1 MKPEPALLV
10 ELGAM
15 LLVLG
20 GLGAVAWKVGLS
32 AVPLFLLAGLF
43 VGKGGLVEA
52 EAAAP
57 FLEVSASIGVVLL
70 LLALGLEFS
79 AAEFTSALRRHA
91 PSGVVDLVLNATP
104 GVLAG
109 VLLGLPWQASLAL
122 GGVTWISSSG
132 IVSRTLA
139 DLGRLA
145 FRETPSVLS
154 ILVLEDIAMAVYL
167 PLLGVI
173 LAGAGIVAGITG
185 SAIAVASVLVF
196 LVLTRRIEPWLGK
209 MLTHDDDEQVLFRVL
224 GITFIVAGV
233 AEYLNVS
240 SAVGAFLVGLAI
252 PEGTA
257 RRARSVLAPLKDLFG
272 AAFFFYFA
280 YETAPA
286 DILPVLPAALALA
299 VVSGATKVATGWY
312 AAGRDGVG
320 RKGRLRAGTSLI
332 ARGEFSVV
340 IAGLAITA
348 GFSEIGP
355 IATAY
360 VLVVA
365 VSGPV
370 ITRAVG
376 HTRDPA
382 PPGTRPAV
390 PPVQPTDQPAE
401 QDSQPRGSLD
411 ESDPPS
417 PPAGAPA
424 PR

>member
-1 MKPEPALLV
+1 MKAEPELLV
-10 ELGAM
+10 ELGFM
-15 LLVLG
+15 LLALG
-20 GLGAVAWKVGLS
+20 ALGAVAWKIGLS
-32 AVPLFLLAGLF
+32 AVPLFLVAGLV
-43 VGKGGLVEA
+43 VGNGGIVEA

-57 FLEVSASIGVVLL
+57 FLEVAASIGVVLL

-91 PSGVVDLVLNATP
+91 PSGVVDLLLNATP
-104 GVLAG
+104 GVVAG
-109 VLLGLPWQASLAL
+109 LLVGLPWQASLAL

-132 IVSRTLA
+132 IVSRTLS

-167 PLLGVI
+167 PLLGVL
-173 LAGAGIVAGITG
+173 LAGAGLVAGLTG
-185 SAIAVASVLVF
+185 SAVAVASVLAF
-196 LVLTRRIEPWLGK
+196 LFFTRRAAPLLGRV
-209 MLTHDDDEQVLFRVL
+209 LTHDDDEQVLFRVL
-224 GITFIVAGV
+224 GITFVVAGV
-233 AEYLNVS
+233 AEYLQVS

-257 RRARSVLAPLKDLFG
+257 RRARTVLAPLKDLFG

-286 DILPVLPAALALA
+286 DIVPVLPAALALA
-299 VVSGATKVATGWY
+299 VVTAGTKVATGWY

-320 RKGRLRAGTSLI
+320 RKGRIRAGTALI

-340 IAGLAITA
+340 IAGLAITSGYFA
-348 GFSEIGP
+348 IGP

-360 VLVVA
+360 VLLLA
-365 VSGPV
+365 VSGPI
-370 ITRAVG
+370 ITRVVG
-376 HTRDPA
+376 HSRDAAPPQA
-382 PPGTRPAV
+382 PPGLGRATG
-390 PPVQPTDQPAE
+390 E
-401 QDSQPRGSLD
+401 
-411 ESDPPS
+411 
-417 PPAGAPA
+417 PA

>member
-1 MKPEPALLV
+1 MKPEPELLV

-15 LLVLG
+15 LLLLSA
-20 GLGAVAWKVGLS
+20 LGAVAWRIGLS

-43 VGKGGLVEA
+43 VGKGGVVEA

-57 FLEVSASIGVVLL
+57 FLEVAASIGVVLL

-79 AAEFTSALRRHA
+79 AAEFTAALRRHA
-91 PSGVVDLVLNATP
+91 PSGLVDAALNFSP
-104 GVLAG
+104 GLLAG
-109 VLLGLPWQASLAL
+109 LLLGLPWQAALAL

-154 ILVLEDIAMAVYL
+154 ILVLEDIAMALYL
-167 PLLGVI
+167 PLLGVL
-173 LAGAGIVAGITG
+173 LAGAGLVAGITG
-185 SAIAVASVLVF
+185 SAVAVVVVLAF
-196 LVLTRRIEPWLGK
+196 LALSRRAAPLLGRL
-209 MLTHDDDEQVLFRVL
+209 LTHADDEQVLFRVL
-224 GITFIVAGV
+224 GLTFVVAGI

-257 RRARSVLAPLKDLFG
+257 RRARTVLAPLKDLFG

-280 YETAPA
+280 YETVPA
-286 DILPVLPAALALA
+286 DVLPVLPAALALA
-299 VVSGATKVATGWY
+299 TVTGATKIATGWY

-320 RKGRLRAGTSLI
+320 RKGRLRAGTALI

-340 IAGLAITA
+340 IAGLALSA
-348 GFSEIGP
+348 GFFDIGP
-355 IATAY
+355 IAAAY

-370 ITRAVG
+370 ITRVVG
-376 HTRDPA
+376 HTRDQS
-382 PPGTRPAV
+382 PP
-390 PPVQPTDQPAE
+390 
-401 QDSQPRGSLD
+401 L
-411 ESDPPS
+411 S
-417 PPAGAPA
+417 PPATAEPA
-424 PR
+424 H

>member
-1 MKPEPALLV
+1 MKPEPELLV
-10 ELGAM
+10 ELGV
-15 LLVLG
+15 LLVVLG
-20 GLGAVAWKVGLS
+20 GVGAVAWKIGLS
-32 AVPLFLLAGLF
+32 AVPLFLLVGLF
-43 VGKGGLVEA
+43 VGKGGVVEA

-104 GVLAG
+104 GLLAG
-109 VLLGLPWQASLAL
+109 LLLGLPWQAALAF

-132 IVSRTLA
+132 IVSRTLG

-185 SAIAVASVLVF
+185 SVVAVGAVLGF
-196 LVLTRRIEPWLGK
+196 LLLTRRAAPMLGRL
-209 MLTHDDDEQVLFRVL
+209 LTHDDDEQVLFRVL
-224 GITFIVAGV
+224 GLTFIVAGV

-257 RRARSVLAPLKDLFG
+257 SRARAVLAPLKDLFG
-272 AAFFFYFA
+272 AAFFVYFA
-280 YETAPA
+280 YDTAPA
-286 DILPVLPAALALA
+286 DIVPVLPAAVSLA
-299 VVSGATKVATGWY
+299 VVTGATKVATGWY

-320 RKGRLRAGTSLI
+320 RKGRLRAGTALI

-348 GFSEIGP
+348 GFVEIGP
-355 IATAY
+355 VATAY
-360 VLVVA
+360 VLVMA
-365 VSGPV
+365 VSGPI
-370 ITRAVG
+370 ITRVVG

-382 PPGTRPAV
+382 PPLSRPGRSPSARDEPV
-390 PPVQPTDQPAE
+390 P
-401 QDSQPRGSLD
+401 
-411 ESDPPS
+411 
-417 PPAGAPA
+417 
-424 PR
+424 

>member
-1 MKPEPALLV
+1 MKAEPELLV
-10 ELGAM
+10 ELGFM
-15 LLVLG
+15 LLALG
-20 GLGAVAWKVGLS
+20 ALGAVAWKIGLS
-32 AVPLFLLAGLF
+32 AVPLFLVAGLV
-43 VGKGGLVEA
+43 VGNGGFVEA

-57 FLEVSASIGVVLL
+57 FLEVAASIGVVLL

-91 PSGVVDLVLNATP
+91 PSGVVDLLLNATP
-104 GVLAG
+104 GVVAG
-109 VLLGLPWQASLAL
+109 LLVGLPWQASLAL

-132 IVSRTLA
+132 IVSRTLS

-167 PLLGVI
+167 PLLGVL
-173 LAGAGIVAGITG
+173 LAGAGLVAGLTG
-185 SAIAVASVLVF
+185 SAVAVASVLAF
-196 LVLTRRIEPWLGK
+196 LFFTRRAAPLLGRV
-209 MLTHDDDEQVLFRVL
+209 LTHDDDEQVLFRVL
-224 GITFIVAGV
+224 GITFVVAGV
-233 AEYLNVS
+233 AEYLQVS

-257 RRARSVLAPLKDLFG
+257 RRARTVLAPLKDLFG

-286 DILPVLPAALALA
+286 DIVPVLPAALALA
-299 VVSGATKVATGWY
+299 VVTAGTKVATGWY

-320 RKGRLRAGTSLI
+320 RKGRIRAGTALI

-340 IAGLAITA
+340 IAGLAISS
-348 GFSEIGP
+348 GYFSIGP

-360 VLVVA
+360 VLLLA
-365 VSGPV
+365 VSGPI
-370 ITRAVG
+370 ITRVVG
-376 HTRDPA
+376 HSRDAAPPQA
-382 PPGTRPAV
+382 PPGLGRATG
-390 PPVQPTDQPAE
+390 E
-401 QDSQPRGSLD
+401 
-411 ESDPPS
+411 
-417 PPAGAPA
+417 PA

>member
-1 MKPEPALLV
+1 MKPDPALLV

-20 GLGAVAWKVGLS
+20 GLGAVAWRVGLS
-32 AVPLFLLAGLF
+32 AVPLFLLFGLV
-43 VGKGGLVEA
+43 VGKGGIIEA
-52 EAAAP
+52 DSAAP

-79 AAEFTSALRRHA
+79 AAEFTTALKRHA
-91 PSGVVDLVLNATP
+91 PSGVVDLALNATP
-104 GVLAG
+104 GLVAG
-109 VLLGLPWQASLAL
+109 FLLGLEWQAALAL

-132 IVSRTLA
+132 IVSRTLS
-139 DLGRLA
+139 DLKRLA

-154 ILVLEDIAMAVYL
+154 ILVLEDIAMAAYL

-173 LAGAGIVAGITG
+173 LAGAGIVAGVTG
-185 SAIAVASVLVF
+185 SAVAVGAVLGF
-196 LVLTRRIEPWLGK
+196 LVLARRAERLLGRL
-209 MLTHDDDEQVLFRVL
+209 LTHDDDEQVLFRVL
-224 GITFIVAGV
+224 GITFMVAGV

-286 DILPVLPAALALA
+286 DIVPVLPAALALA
-299 VVSGATKVATGWY
+299 IVSGATKVATGWY

-320 RKGRLRAGTSLI
+320 RKGRLRAGTALI

-348 GFSEIGP
+348 GFAEIGP

-376 HTRDPA
+376 HTRDP
-382 PPGTRPAV
+382 
-390 PPVQPTDQPAE
+390 
-401 QDSQPRGSLD
+401 S
-411 ESDPPS
+411 PPS
-417 PPAGAPA
+417 PPHGPPASPPPVTPEGPSSPPMDAPA

>member
-1 MKPEPALLV
+1 MKPDPELLL

-20 GLGAVAWKVGLS
+20 ALGAVAWKVGLS
-32 AVPLFLLAGLF
+32 AVPLFLVFGLV
-43 VGKGGLVEA
+43 VGDGGLVEVASA
-52 EAAAP
+52 EP
-57 FLEVSASIGVVLL
+57 FLQASASIGVVLL

-79 AAEFTSALRRHA
+79 AAEFTTALKRHA

-109 VLLGLPWQASLAL
+109 FLLGLEWQASLAL

-132 IVSRTLA
+132 IVSRTLG
-139 DLGRLA
+139 DLKRLA

-154 ILVLEDIAMAVYL
+154 ILVLEDIAMAAYL

-173 LAGAGIVAGITG
+173 LAGAGILAGVTG
-185 SAIAVASVLVF
+185 AAVAVGVVLAF
-196 LVLTRRIEPWLGK
+196 LYFARRAEPLLGRL
-209 MLTHDDDEQVLFRVL
+209 LTHDDDEQVLFRVL

-257 RRARSVLAPLKDLFG
+257 RRARTVLAPLKDLFG
-272 AAFFFYFA
+272 AAFFFFFA
-280 YETAPA
+280 YGTDPA

-299 VVSGATKVATGWY
+299 FVSGMTKVATGWY

-320 RKGRLRAGTSLI
+320 RKGRLRAGTALI

-340 IAGLAITA
+340 IAGLAIAA
-348 GFSEIGP
+348 GFAEIGP

-360 VLVVA
+360 VLLVA
-365 VSGPV
+365 VSGPI
-370 ITRAVG
+370 ITRIAG
-376 HTRDPA
+376 HTRDPSPPSA
-382 PPGTRPAV
+382 APGSPPVSPAGPPG
-390 PPVQPTDQPAE
+390 PP
-401 QDSQPRGSLD
+401 LD
-411 ESDPPS
+411 
-417 PPAGAPA
+417 APA
-424 PR
+424 P